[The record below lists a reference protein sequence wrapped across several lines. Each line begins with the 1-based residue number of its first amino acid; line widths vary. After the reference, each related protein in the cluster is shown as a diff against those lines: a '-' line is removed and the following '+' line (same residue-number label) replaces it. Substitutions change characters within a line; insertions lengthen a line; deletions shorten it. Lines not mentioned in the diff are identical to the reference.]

1 MYACK
6 QTYIHIHIIN
16 KEIYIYIYI
25 YAQID
30 LLYLFYVC
38 TAILVQLHPQ
48 ETNIAALGFQ
58 FWICPLG
65 GLSSRV

>member
-1 MYACK
+1 MYVCK
-6 QTYIHIHIIN
+6 QTYIHIHIVN
-16 KEIYIYIYI
+16 KEIYIYT
-25 YAQID
+25 QID

>member
-1 MYACK
+1 MYVCK
-6 QTYIHIHIIN
+6 QTYIHIHITN
-16 KEIYIYIYI
+16 KEIYIYT
-25 YAQID
+25 QID